1 LYALQRTCLTEDTC
15 IRRSVPVDLVAAQ
28 EAESPPGG
36 TEPRH
41 HIAIVVVGVDYGR
54 TILTALPQ
62 TVPISVYVVSAKVS
76 LLGLAKRYGSTSR
89 LATSMHSVERT
100 PVQNHICIN
109 VKHEAHG

>member
-1 LYALQRTCLTEDTC
+1 MFDRVPYLGISSLLKKPKARQAVLSCDTN
-15 IRRSVPVDLVAAQ
+15 
-28 EAESPPGG
+28 
-36 TEPRH
+36 
-41 HIAIVVVGVDYGR
+41 IAIVVGVDYGR
-54 TILTALPQ
+54 EILTALPQ

-76 LLGLAKRYGSTSR
+76 LLGLAKRYGSTPR